1 MFFLFHF
8 LNDNFATMK
17 LISKILILI
26 FVTFLLTPS
35 IVSVIDKS
43 SDTSFFYNMS
53 EEEHPKKEVKNY
65 IFNSFNYEILILSKL
80 TSKIILSENLSK
92 HETISAKIFIP
103 PPDRA

>member
-1 MFFLFHF
+1 
-8 LNDNFATMK
+8 MK

-43 SDTSFFYNMS
+43 NDTSFFYNMS
-53 EEEHPKKEVKNY
+53 EDELSKKEVKKF
-65 IFNSFNYEILILSKL
+65 IFSTFHQELLISSKM

-92 HETISAKIFIP
+92 HETISAKIFIT
-103 PPDRA
+103 PPDKA

>member
-1 MFFLFHF
+1 
-8 LNDNFATMK
+8 MK

-26 FVTFLLTPS
+26 FITFLLTPA

-43 SDTSFFYNMS
+43 KDTSVFYNLS
-53 EEEHPKKEVKNY
+53 EEEPSKKEVKNY
-65 IFNSFNYEILILSKL
+65 ICYSFKHEILILSKL

-92 HETISAKIFIP
+92 HENISAKIFIP